1 MYRWKKRTHIVAS
14 ERGFGGLS
22 LALLV
27 FITTASVGCRTSDS
41 GSFVMD
47 TGTPLTTE
55 TSVTSTRPLDN
66 GQSFRMGYGYDDI
79 AGTRHTTCL
88 DPTTFSLV
96 GRNVRAT
103 DMHFRMINNKE
114 DLANELNIQVNAEA
128 SASYGTV
135 TGSTTAKVNIL
146 KKSSFSD
153 HSVMGL
159 VTFLHRAQMLEVES
173 DGDILTATMADLLAK
188 DPKAFRL
195 RCGDEYTRSA
205 TTGAALYISVNADAK
220 SSSITD
226 HVGTENELKAAF
238 SNLITA
244 STTATVS
251 KDTQKTLSKYSIT
264 MSCSSVGTNSS
275 ACAQPIVAVNA
286 DDLGSIIDF
295 LNKAKASVSA
305 SIDGSPNLLVAVD
318 EQFKEYPKPS
328 TAVAKK
334 KFDVFFD
341 FNPQLNIVH
350 DLLQKE
356 VEVNNAC
363 GIFQYPSCAKV
374 RTALAGQIKKCAVQE
389 DWPDCDPSQVSLD
402 ALNKELGSA
411 DRGIVVLNSSTKH
424 TSVTL
429 DFNSYGLD
437 NVRYEP
443 NKIYNLTDQN
453 FNDEATD
460 YRATIVPG
468 WQLRLFQHV
477 NGGGA
482 CVVIKSTDRVDR
494 LRYFSGYTSSFRLEP
509 AQDRPAPCEQ

>member
-1 MYRWKKRTHIVAS
+1 MYRWKKRSVMVAS
-14 ERGFGGLS
+14 GRGFGGVS
-22 LALLV
+22 LAAIV
-27 FITTASVGCRTSDS
+27 FITVASVRCRTSDS
-41 GSFVMD
+41 GSFIMD

-79 AGTRHTTCL
+79 AGTRHTSCL
-88 DPTTFSLV
+88 DSTTYSLV
-96 GRNVRAT
+96 GRNVRTT
-103 DMHFRMINNKE
+103 DMHFALINSKE

-159 VTFLHRAQMLEVES
+159 VTLSHRAQMLEVES
-173 DGDILTATMADLLAK
+173 DGDILNAKMAELLAT

-205 TTGAALYISVNADAK
+205 TTGAALYIAVNADAK
-220 SSSITD
+220 SSNVTD
-226 HVGTENELKAAF
+226 HVGTENEIKAAF

-251 KDTQKTLSKYSIT
+251 KDTQKTLANYSIT
-264 MSCSSVGTNSS
+264 MSCSSVGTTSD
-275 ACAQPIVAVNA
+275 ACAQPIIAVNA

-295 LNKAKASVSA
+295 LNKAKASVAA
-305 SIDGSPNLLVAVD
+305 SIDSNPNLLVAVD

-328 TAVAKK
+328 TAIDKK
-334 KFDVFFD
+334 KFAVFFD
-341 FNPQLNIVH
+341 FNPQLNVVH

-374 RTALAGQIKKCAVQE
+374 RTVLAGQIKKCAVQE
-389 DWPDCDPSQVSLD
+389 DWPDCDPSQVNLD
-402 ALNKELGSA
+402 ALHQELGSA

-424 TSVTL
+424 TAVTL
-429 DFNSYGLD
+429 DFNSYGS
-437 NVRYEP
+437 NKVRYEP
-443 NKIYNLTDQN
+443 NKIYNLTDLN
-453 FNDEATD
+453 FNDAASDYNATL
-460 YRATIVPG
+460 VSG

-477 NGGGA
+477 NGGGP
-482 CVVIKSTDRVDR
+482 CVVIKSTDRINH
-494 LRYFSGYTSSFRLEP
+494 LRYFSGYISSFRLEP
-509 AQDRPAPCEQ
+509 VQDRPAPCEM

>member
-1 MYRWKKRTHIVAS
+1 MYRRKKRGPMDAS
-14 ERGFGGLS
+14 ARGRGGLS
-22 LALLV
+22 LVLLV
-27 FITTASVGCRTSDS
+27 FTSAVSVRCRTSDS
-41 GSFVMD
+41 GSFIMD

-79 AGTRHTTCL
+79 AGTRHTSCL
-88 DPTTFSLV
+88 DPTSYSLV
-96 GRNVRAT
+96 GRNVRTT
-103 DMHFRMINNKE
+103 DMHFSLINSKE

-128 SASYGTV
+128 SASYGSIN
-135 TGSTTAKVNIL
+135 GSTTAKVNIL

-159 VTFLHRAQMLEVES
+159 VTLLHRAQMLEVES
-173 DGDILTATMADLLAK
+173 DGDILNAKMSDLLEK

-205 TTGAALYISVNADAK
+205 TTGAALYIAVNADAK

-226 HVGTENELKAAF
+226 HAGTENEIKAAF
-238 SNLITA
+238 SNLLTA

-251 KDTQKTLSKYSIT
+251 KDTQKTLANYSVT
-264 MSCSSVGTNSS
+264 MSCSSVGTTSD
-275 ACAQPIVAVNA
+275 ACAQPIIAVNA

-295 LNKAKASVSA
+295 LNKAKASVAA
-305 SIDGSPNLLVAVD
+305 SIDSNPNLLVAVD

-328 TAVAKK
+328 TAVDKK

-341 FNPQLNIVH
+341 FNPQLNVVH
-350 DLLQKE
+350 ALLQKE

-374 RTALAGQIKKCAVQE
+374 RSLLAGQIKKCAVQE
-389 DWPDCDPSQVSLD
+389 DWPDCDPSQVNLD
-402 ALNKELGSA
+402 ALHKELGSA
-411 DRGIVVLNSSTKH
+411 DRGMVVLNSSVTH
-424 TSVTL
+424 NSVTL
-429 DFNSYGLD
+429 DFNSYGSSD
-437 NVRYEP
+437 VRYAP
-443 NKIYNLTDQN
+443 NKIYNLTDLS
-453 FNDEATD
+453 FNDTATD
-460 YRATIVPG
+460 YRATLVSG

-477 NGGGA
+477 NGGGT

-494 LRYFSGYTSSFRLEP
+494 LRYFAGFASSFRLEP
-509 AQDRPAPCEQ
+509 AQDRHAACEQ